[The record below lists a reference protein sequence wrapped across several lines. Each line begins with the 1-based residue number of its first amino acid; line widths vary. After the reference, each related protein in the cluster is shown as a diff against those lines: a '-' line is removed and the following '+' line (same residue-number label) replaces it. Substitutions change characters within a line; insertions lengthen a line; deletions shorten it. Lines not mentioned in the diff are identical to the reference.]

1 MLNAPLVGARLG
13 YGELSGLD
21 LLELFAFLHPA
32 RFMVPTVKGLIRAL
46 SLSPLPF
53 RGGAGV
59 GNAQLSEKPDHPTP
73 SPEGEG
79 LKEDQV
85 PALLQQAAL
94 ELLNT
99 LSTDW
104 PEREGAWTSAQSL
117 ARLR

>member
-21 LLELFAFLHPA
+21 LLELVAFVHPA
-32 RFMVPTVKGLIRAL
+32 RFLVPTVKGLIRAL

-59 GNAQLSEKPDHPTP
+59 GNAQLSEKPDRPTPFP

-79 LKEDQV
+79 PMEAAV
-85 PALLQQAAL
+85 TALLQQAAL
-94 ELLNT
+94 KILKT
-99 LSTDW
+99 L
-104 PEREGAWTSAQSL
+104 
-117 ARLR
+117 